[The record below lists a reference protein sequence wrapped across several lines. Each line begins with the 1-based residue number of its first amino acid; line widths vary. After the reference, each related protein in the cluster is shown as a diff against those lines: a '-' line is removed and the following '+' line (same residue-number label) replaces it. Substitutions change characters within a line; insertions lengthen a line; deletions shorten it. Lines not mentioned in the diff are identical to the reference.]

1 MEHSFLEL
9 TRFFSLS
16 FTGKSML
23 VFPQKKPWAKTQPP
37 LKWHK
42 MTTFGHLDGTFAF
55 LYAAVRSKYKL
66 CLNKDKT
73 ILISYGLHSVSLSSM
88 HIRQN
93 LLSFWTLVRATIF
106 QKNNPKFKYCHLI
119 GWIQIV
125 DWFFEEVKTDA
136 LLSKFTRRR
145 RMWYRQQFC
154 WCATYRIIEW
164 R

>member
-1 MEHSFLEL
+1 MEHSFLKL
-9 TRFFSLS
+9 TRFFFSLLQANRCQFS
-16 FTGKSML
+16 
-23 VFPQKKPWAKTQPP
+23 QKKPWAKTQPP
-37 LKWHK
+37 LNWHK

-55 LYAAVRSKYKL
+55 LYAAVRWKYKL

-73 ILISYGLHSVSLSSM
+73 ILISYGLHSVSVSSM

-136 LLSKFTRRR
+136 R
-145 RMWYRQQFC
+145 
-154 WCATYRIIEW
+154 
-164 R
+164 